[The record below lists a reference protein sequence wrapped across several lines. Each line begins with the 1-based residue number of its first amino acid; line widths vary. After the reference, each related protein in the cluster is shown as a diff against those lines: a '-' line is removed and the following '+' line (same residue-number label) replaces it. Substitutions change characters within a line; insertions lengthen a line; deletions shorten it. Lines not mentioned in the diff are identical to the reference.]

1 MSETAELRF
10 SAWKLIYIKRKLI
23 LCHFQKVDSHR
34 ITVKTTIVQ
43 CHHNII
49 VVEKTSIPPLGN
61 KTLNKELVLRL
72 SKTTG
77 FDISEQLFISKA
89 AERKSWEKEISDK
102 LRCLVK

>member
-10 SAWKLIYIKRKLI
+10 SACQLIFIKRKLI

-43 CHHNII
+43 GHHNII
-49 VVEKTSIPPLGN
+49 VVEKTSIPLGN
-61 KTLNKELVLRL
+61 KTLSKELVLRL

-77 FDISEQLFISKA
+77 FDIPEQLLISKA
-89 AERKSWEKEISDK
+89 AERKSWGKEISDK